1 MRPCLLALPALLLAG
16 CNGFGEGIASGNGA
30 APEATAAAPAA
41 VAGQGFAIA
50 PVGQYDEPWAMT
62 FLPDGHLLVT
72 EKRGRL
78 RLERPLSGQANGNA
92 IFVEGVPAVD
102 YGGQGGLGDVILHP
116 RFSSNGLVYLSWV
129 EAGPGDTRG
138 AAVGRGR
145 LVHDGSRARLEGF
158 TTIWRQS
165 PKVVGRGHFGHRLAF
180 GPDGKLYISNGEREK
195 FDPAQDMS
203 GTLGKIVR
211 LNEDGSVPADN
222 PFAKSGG
229 AAAQVWTLGHR
240 NILGLAF
247 DRRGQ
252 LWVAEMGP
260 KGGDEFNRIERGS
273 NYGYPIVSNGSHYDG
288 RDIPD
293 HPTRPEFNAP
303 EINWN
308 GLSPAGMMIYSGRL
322 FPGWRGNAFV
332 GGLSGKTLVR
342 VQISG
347 TTARESERWDMG
359 ARIREV
365 EQGPDGAIYVLEDQR
380 RGAGGRLL
388 RLTPRG

>member
-16 CNGFGEGIASGNGA
+16 CNGFGEGIASGNSA
-30 APEATAAAPAA
+30 APEANATATS
-41 VAGQGFAIA
+41 QGFAIA

-62 FLPDGHLLVT
+62 FLPDGHLLLT

-78 RLERPLSGQANGNA
+78 RLERPLGGQASGNV
-92 IFVEGVPAVD
+92 IVVDGVPTVD

-116 RFSSNGLVYLSWV
+116 RFASNGLVYLSWV

-158 TTIWRQS
+158 TTIWRQT

-195 FDPAQDMS
+195 FDPAQDM
-203 GTLGKIVR
+203 GAALGKIVR

-229 AAAQVWTLGHR
+229 AAAQFWTLGHR

-247 DRRGQ
+247 DGRGQ
-252 LWVAEMGP
+252 LWSHEMGP
-260 KGGDEFNRIERGS
+260 KNGDEFNRIERGS

-303 EINWN
+303 EISWN
-308 GLSPAGMMIYSGRL
+308 GLSPAGLMIYSGSL
-322 FPGWRGNAFV
+322 FPQWRGNAFL

-347 TTARESERWDMG
+347 TTAREAERWDMG

-380 RGAGGRLL
+380 AGAGGRLL